1 MDFAKTFARN
11 ERDLVSHPT
20 NLNQEDKKMGWSDDE
35 LNEYIDAIADRFDEY
50 PFTMLDGLT
59 IAKMIRESKPKIQGG
74 KDGNNNG

>member
-1 MDFAKTFARN
+1 
-11 ERDLVSHPT
+11 
-20 NLNQEDKKMGWSDDE
+20 MGWSDDE